1 MYLQTLKLTQF
12 KNYSG
17 RTFDFNAR
25 FNVITGN
32 NGVGK
37 TNLLDAIYVLCMTKS
52 FFGGTDKNLIQ
63 KSTDFA
69 RIAGVYRLEEG
80 MKQLDVV
87 AKVIKQKKKT
97 FETNG
102 KVYDRLLEHIGR
114 LPVVMIA
121 PDDTLIA
128 TGGSE
133 ERRKFADNTL
143 SQKNPNYLSA
153 LVRYNRL
160 LKQRNALLKSK
171 SGWLDMQLLQSYNDH
186 LIEPAEYIFAT
197 RKSWTLDLTPLFNK
211 YYGLIS
217 GEREAVRIEYKSP
230 LLEDDFGVLLD
241 KALEKDKILERTTV
255 GIHRDDFVFYM
266 DEMPLKRFASQGQ
279 RKSFVIALK
288 LAQYQFLAEA
298 SPELPILLMDDI
310 FDKLDRERVANLVEV
325 IGESDFGQVFITD
338 THPTRVSELLDIPH
352 QVIAVDKK

>member
-1 MYLQTLKLTQF
+1 MYLQSIRLTQF
-12 KNYSG
+12 KNYG
-17 RTFDFNAR
+17 QRKFDFNAR
-25 FNVITGN
+25 FNVVTGH

-52 FFGGTDKNLIQ
+52 FFGGTDRNIIRKE
-63 KSTDFA
+63 TDFA
-69 RIAGVYRLEEG
+69 RLAGIFRMEGG
-80 MKQLDVV
+80 MKQMDVV

-97 FETNG
+97 FEVNG
-102 KVYDRLLEHIGR
+102 KVYDRLLEHVGR

-143 SQKNPNYLSA
+143 SQKNPAYLSA

-171 SGWLDMQLLQSYNDH
+171 SGWLDMNLLQSYNDQ
-186 LIEPAEYIFAT
+186 LLEPAEYIFSA
-197 RKSWTLDLTPLFNK
+197 RKAWTDALTPLFNE
-211 YYGLIS
+211 YYSLIS
-217 GEREAVRIEYKSP
+217 GAREEVSIAYKSP
-230 LLEDDFGVLLD
+230 LSQDAFSVLLD
-241 KALEKDKILERTTV
+241 KSLEKDKILERTTV
-255 GIHRDDFVFYM
+255 GIHRDDFVFFM
-266 DEMPLKRFASQGQ
+266 EEMPLKRFASQGQ

-288 LAQYQFLAEA
+288 LAQYQFLAQA

-325 IGESDFGQVFITD
+325 IGESGFGQVFITD

-352 QVIAVDKK
+352 QVIDID

>member
-52 FFGGTDKNLIQ
+52 FFGGTDRNLIQ
-63 KSTDFA
+63 TSTDFA

-80 MKQLDVV
+80 MKQLDIV
-87 AKVIKQKKKT
+87 AKIIKQKKKI

-186 LIEPAEYIFAT
+186 LIEPAEYIFAA
-197 RKSWTLDLTPLFNK
+197 RKAWTLDLTPLFNK

-230 LLEDDFGVLLD
+230 LSEDDFGVLLD
-241 KALEKDKILERTTV
+241 RALEKDKILERTTV

-266 DEMPLKRFASQGQ
+266 DEMPLKRFTC
-279 RKSFVIALK
+279 L
-288 LAQYQFLAEA
+288 Y
-298 SPELPILLMDDI
+298 
-310 FDKLDRERVANLVEV
+310 
-325 IGESDFGQVFITD
+325 
-338 THPTRVSELLDIPH
+338 
-352 QVIAVDKK
+352 

>member
-12 KNYSG
+12 KNYTG
-17 RTFDFNAR
+17 RAFDFNAR

-52 FFGGTDKNLIQ
+52 FFGGTDKNLMQ
-63 KSTDFA
+63 KDTDFA
-69 RIAGVYRLEEG
+69 RIAGIYRLEDG

-87 AKVIKQKKKT
+87 AKVIKQKKKA
-97 FETNG
+97 FEVNG

-143 SQKNPNYLSA
+143 SQKNPKYLAA

-160 LKQRNALLKSK
+160 LKQRKALLKSK
-171 SGWLDMQLLQSYNDH
+171 ADWLDMNLLQSYNDH
-186 LIEPAEYIFAT
+186 LLEPAEFIFEN
-197 RKSWTLDLTPLFNK
+197 RKAWTGELTPLFNQ

-217 GEREAVRIEYKSP
+217 GEREAVRI
-230 LLEDDFGVLLD
+230 
-241 KALEKDKILERTTV
+241 
-255 GIHRDDFVFYM
+255 
-266 DEMPLKRFASQGQ
+266 
-279 RKSFVIALK
+279 
-288 LAQYQFLAEA
+288 
-298 SPELPILLMDDI
+298 
-310 FDKLDRERVANLVEV
+310 
-325 IGESDFGQVFITD
+325 
-338 THPTRVSELLDIPH
+338 
-352 QVIAVDKK
+352 

>member
-1 MYLQTLKLTQF
+1 MYLQSLKLTQF

-17 RTFDFNAR
+17 RAFDFNAR

-52 FFGGTDKNLIQ
+52 FFGGTDRNLIQ
-63 KSTDFA
+63 KETDFS
-69 RIAGVYRLEEG
+69 RVAGIYRLEDG

-97 FETNG
+97 FEVNG
-102 KVYDRLLEHIGR
+102 KVYDRLLEHVGR

-143 SQKNPNYLSA
+143 SQKNPSYLTA

-171 SGWLDMQLLQSYNDH
+171 SAWLDMTLLQSYNDQ
-186 LIEPAEYIFAT
+186 LIAPAEFVFET
-197 RKSWTLDLTPLFNK
+197 RKAWSKVLTPLFNE

-217 GEREAVRIEYKSP
+217 GEKEVVRIEYKSP
-230 LLEDDFGVLLD
+230 LAGDSFAVLLD

-255 GIHRDDFVFYM
+255 GVHRDDFVFFM
-266 DEMPLKRFASQGQ
+266 DDMPLKRFASQGQ

-288 LAQYQFLAEA
+288 LAQYQFLAQA

-325 IGESDFGQVFITD
+325 IGESGFGQVFITD
-338 THPTRVSELLDIPH
+338 THPTRVSKLLDIPH
-352 QVIAVDKK
+352 QVISI

>member
-12 KNYSG
+12 KNYAS
-17 RTFDFNAR
+17 RAFDFNAR

-52 FFGGTDKNLIQ
+52 FFGGTDKNLLQ
-63 KSTDFA
+63 KNTDFA
-69 RIAGVYRLEEG
+69 RIAGVYHLEDG

-102 KVYDRLLEHIGR
+102 KVYERLLEHIGR
-114 LPVVMIA
+114 FPVVMIA

-143 SQKNPNYLSA
+143 SQKNHNYLNA

-160 LKQRNALLKSK
+160 LKQRNALLKGK
-171 SGWLDMQLLQSYNDH
+171 TGWLDMNLLQSYNDQMV
-186 LIEPAEYIFAT
+186 EPAEYIFAA
-197 RKSWTLDLTPLFNK
+197 RKAWTGELTPLFNK

-217 GEREAVRIEYKSP
+217 GEREVVSIQYKSP
-230 LLEDDFGVLLD
+230 LLENRFSVLLD
-241 KALEKDKILERTTV
+241 KSLEKDKILERTTV
-255 GIHRDDFVFYM
+255 GTHRDDFVFFM
-266 DEMPLKRFASQGQ
+266 DDMPLKRFASQGQ

-288 LAQYQFLAEA
+288 LAQYQFLAKA

-325 IGESDFGQVFITD
+325 IGETDFGQVFITD

-352 QVIAVDKK
+352 QVIQI